1 MNSVRIKLDSAGI
14 QSLLKGS
21 EVGAVVD
28 EITEA
33 VQGRC
38 GDGYEI
44 SNRPGRKRY
53 IGEVY
58 AATYR
63 ARRDNSKNNTLL
75 KALHK

>member
-1 MNSVRIKLDSAGI
+1 MNSVRIKLNNAGI

-28 EITEA
+28 EITDT
-33 VQGRC
+33 VQRRC
-38 GDGYEI
+38 GDGYETA
-44 SNRPGRKRY
+44 NRPGRRRY
-53 IGEVY
+53 IGEVI
-58 AATYR
+58 AATYT